1 MRLLRRFFLLWIQF
15 WISVPVL
22 VAASLSYAQPLHERI
37 DAAID
42 ARAGGPVAPAAS
54 DEEFLRRVTLDLAGI
69 IPTADESQAFAA
81 DKSAAKRTQAIDR
94 LLASPDFGRR
104 MQEAFTAM
112 LLERRTGSAV
122 SDADWNR
129 FLRDSFQAN
138 KPWDQLVRE
147 LLFADD
153 SDTLKP
159 ARKFL
164 GVTGRDKNPHQLTQD
179 VARLLLGRSIM
190 CAQCHDH
197 PTVDDYSQAEYFGLY
212 SYLQDKPEQ
221 AKSEFESVFVAGK
234 KETFPRLPGKEQ
246 VTIPVFMKDQA
257 EQAKAYRPRLLLA
270 RDLPTGANLLFTRNS
285 VNRFWFLMLGRGIV
299 HPLDMHH
306 TANPPSHPELLDIL
320 AEDFATHK
328 FDVKYLLKEIAL
340 SRVYQRSSRLPM
352 GVAAESVEPATYR
365 VYSPKPLSP
374 EQLAWSMLRATGNQA
389 RFEQARAPEKMEFG
403 WYNYINGRIAAPPA
417 NVPEVLD
424 LFVGVFGNPPGEP
437 EMEFN
442 PSMGQ
447 ALFVLNERLV
457 LQWLEPRDGNLA
469 MRLLSI
475 KDRDDR
481 IRTAHWA
488 VLNRAPTDAE
498 LKIAADFFAGPTPT
512 EAAANQQWTDYI
524 WALLASDEFRMN
536 H

>member
-1 MRLLRRFFLLWIQF
+1 MCGT
-15 WISVPVL
+15 L
-22 VAASLSYAQPLHERI
+22 VWFGAATGFAQALHERI
-37 DAAID
+37 DAAIE
-42 ARAGGPVAPAAS
+42 ARAGGPVAPPAG
-54 DEEFLRRVTLDLAGI
+54 DDEFLRRVTLDLAGV
-69 IPTADESQAFAA
+69 IPTADESQTFAA
-81 DKSAAKRTQAIDR
+81 DKSPGKRAQAIDR

-112 LLERRTGSAV
+112 LLERRVGSAV
-122 SDADWNR
+122 SDAEWNR

-138 KPWDQLVRE
+138 KPWDQLVGE

-153 SDTLKP
+153 SEALKP

-164 GVTGRDKNPHQLTQD
+164 GVTGRDKNPHQSTQD
-179 VARLLLGRSIM
+179 IARLLLGRSIM

-197 PTVDDYSQAEYFGLY
+197 PTIDDYSQAEYFGLY
-212 SYLQDKPEQ
+212 SYLQEKPEQ

-234 KETFPRLPGKEQ
+234 KETFPRLPGKEP

-270 RDLPTGANLLFTRNS
+270 RDLPTGANPHFTRNS
-285 VNRFWFLMLGRGIV
+285 VNRFWFLMLGRGLV

-306 TANPPSHPELLDIL
+306 TANPPSHPELLDLL
-320 AEDFATHK
+320 ADDFAAHK
-328 FDVKYLLKEIAL
+328 FDVKFLLKEIAL
-340 SRVYQRSSRLPM
+340 SRVYQRSSRLPP
-352 GVAAESVEPATYR
+352 GVAADSVAPASYR
-365 VYSPKPLSP
+365 VFNPKPLSP
-374 EQLAWSMLRATGNQA
+374 EQFAWSMLRATGNQA

-469 MRLLSI
+469 ARLLSM
-475 KDRDDR
+475 KDRDER
-481 IRTAHWA
+481 LRAAHWA
-488 VLNRAPTDAE
+488 VLNRGPSDTE
-498 LKIAADFFAGPTPT
+498 LKIAVDFLSSPASND
-512 EAAANQQWTDYI
+512 AAAHQLWTDYI